1 VLDTTRG
8 SSTVVVGSASVPWWV
23 PILVI
28 SIVAAAFAYVAGVAA
43 VRMLGAKVASFV
55 ALSEVL
61 FAVLFA
67 WLVLAELPTPIQL
80 VGGVLIV
87 AGLIAVRAD
96 EARGQVDGGPD
107 GVGVGA
113 TDEED
118 YAAELLPTGALGQ
131 DPVRHGS

>member
-1 VLDTTRG
+1 
-8 SSTVVVGSASVPWWV
+8 
-23 PILVI
+23 
-28 SIVAAAFAYVAGVAA
+28 
-43 VRMLGAKVASFV
+43 
-55 ALSEVL
+55 VL

-87 AGLIAVRAD
+87 AGLVAVRAD
-96 EARGQVDGGPD
+96 EAREQSRTDRG

-113 TDEED
+113 SDEED
-118 YAAELLPTGALGQ
+118 YASELLPTGALGQ

>member
-1 VLDTTRG
+1 MTRG
-8 SSTVVVGSASVPWWV
+8 ASTVVVGSASVPWWV
-23 PILVI
+23 PVLVL
-28 SIVAAAFAYVAGVAA
+28 SLVAAAFAYVAGVAA

-55 ALSEVL
+55 ALSEVV

-87 AGLIAVRAD
+87 AGLVAVRAD
-96 EARGQVDGGPD
+96 EAREQANPD
-107 GVGVGA
+107 PVAVGVGA

-118 YAAELLPTGALGQ
+118 YAAELLPTGALNQ
-131 DPVRHGS
+131 DPVRHTR